1 MQKHWVVVFKD
12 SGEKYAEPEIYT
24 CSDEE
29 EGEIQ
34 KLLDKVCNVGDGP
47 IDSLSYR
54 EFTFQVSQ
62 ITLPELREHFA
73 DELAKLEEEEE
84 EQAV

>member
-1 MQKHWVVVFKD
+1 
-12 SGEKYAEPEIYT
+12 
-24 CSDEE
+24 
-29 EGEIQ
+29 
-34 KLLDKVCNVGDGP
+34 VGDGP